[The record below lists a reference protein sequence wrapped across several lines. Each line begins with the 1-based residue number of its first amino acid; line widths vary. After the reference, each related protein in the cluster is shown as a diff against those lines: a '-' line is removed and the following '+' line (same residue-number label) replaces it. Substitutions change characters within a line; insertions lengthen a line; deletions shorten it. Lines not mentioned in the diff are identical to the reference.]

1 MQYTKLGRTGV
12 QVSKL
17 CFGTM
22 SFGGDA
28 DESTSAHMYHR
39 CREAGINF
47 FDTANVYSQGK
58 SEEILGTLIRGH
70 RDELVITSKVYGQ
83 MGKDPNRKG
92 LSRRN
97 IMLSVEH
104 SLRRLETD
112 RLDVYFCHM
121 FDANVPMEETLRAM
135 DDLVR
140 QGKVVYPGVSNWSA
154 WQIAKG
160 LGMAEMLRLTSIY
173 VIQPMYNLV
182 KRVAE
187 IEILPLAVDAKLG
200 VITYSPL
207 GGGLL
212 TGKYTSRQRD
222 KEGRL
227 VKNKNYSI
235 RYGDE
240 RYYTIAEDF
249 TIYARRAGVE
259 PATLA
264 VAWVK
269 ANPAVTAPIIGAR
282 NLEQLDA
289 SLAAA
294 DYQMSQEQ
302 YAEIAAL
309 TPPVPL
315 ATDRTEE
322 AAGLRMHEQR

>member
-1 MQYTKLGRTGV
+1 MQYTTLGKTGV
-12 QVSKL
+12 QVSRL

-28 DESTSAHMYHR
+28 DESTSAHMFHR

-58 SEEILGTLIRGH
+58 SEEILGTLIRGQ
-70 RDELVITSKVYGQ
+70 RDDLVITSKVYGQ
-83 MGKDPNRKG
+83 MGNDRNCKG

-97 IMLSVEH
+97 IMLSVEE
-104 SLRRLETD
+104 SLRRLDTD

-121 FDANVPMEETLRAM
+121 FDATVPIEETLLAM

-140 QGKVVYPGVSNWSA
+140 QGKILYPGVSNWAA

-160 LGMAEMLRLTSIY
+160 LGLAELLKVSRLY

-187 IEILPLAVDAKLG
+187 IEILPLAKDAHLG

-212 TGKYTSRQRD
+212 TGKYDTRQRHQD
-222 KEGRL
+222 GRL
-227 VKNKNYSI
+227 TTNKNYSV
-235 RYGDE
+235 RYGNED
-240 RYYTIAEDF
+240 YYRIAEDF
-249 TIYARRAGVE
+249 TNYARKAGTH

-264 VAWVK
+264 LAWVK
-269 ANPAVTAPIIGAR
+269 AHPAVTAPIIGAR
-282 NLEQLDA
+282 DLQQLEP

-294 DYQMSQEQ
+294 DYDMSAQQWE
-302 YAEIAAL
+302 EIAAL
-309 TPPVPL
+309 TPAVPL

-322 AAGLRMHEQR
+322 AKGLSVFRA

>member
-1 MQYTKLGRTGV
+1 MQYTTLGKTGL
-12 QVSKL
+12 QVSRL

-70 RDELVITSKVYGQ
+70 RDDLVITSKVYGQ
-83 MGKDPNRKG
+83 MGSDRNRKG

-97 IMLSVEH
+97 IMLAIDE
-104 SLRRLETD
+104 SLRRLDTD

-121 FDANVPMEETLRAM
+121 FDATVPMEETLRAM

-140 QGKVVYPGVSNWSA
+140 QGKILYPGVSNWSA

-160 LGMAEMLRLTSIY
+160 LGLAEWLKVSSVY
-173 VIQPMYNLV
+173 VVQPMYNLV

-187 IEILPLAVDAKLG
+187 IEILPLARDANLG
-200 VITYSPL
+200 VISYSPL

-212 TGKYTSRQRD
+212 TGKYGTTQRYQ
-222 KEGRL
+222 EGRL
-227 VKNKNYSI
+227 ARNKNYSI

-240 RYYTIAEDF
+240 LYYKIAEDF
-249 TIYARRAGVE
+249 TAYAKKTGID

-269 ANPAVTAPIIGAR
+269 ANPAITAPIIGAR
-282 NLEQLDA
+282 NLEQLEP
-289 SLAAA
+289 SLAAG
-294 DYQMSQEQ
+294 DYEMSPQQ
-302 YAEIAAL
+302 WQEIAAL
-309 TPPVPL
+309 TPPVPI

-322 AAGLRMHEQR
+322 AKGLSVFQK

>member
-1 MQYTKLGRTGV
+1 MQYTTLGRTGV

-28 DESTSAHMYHR
+28 DESTSAHMFHR

-58 SEEILGTLIRGH
+58 SEDILGRLIKTS

-83 MGKDPNRKG
+83 MGKDRNRKG

-97 IMLSVEH
+97 ILLSAEE
-104 SLRRLETD
+104 SLKRLDTD

-121 FDANVPMEETLRAM
+121 FDPGVPMEETLRAM

-140 QGKVVYPGVSNWSA
+140 QGKVLYPGVSNWSA
-154 WQIAKG
+154 WQVARV
-160 LGMAEMLRLTSIY
+160 LGMADMLRAASIY
-173 VIQPMYNLV
+173 VLQPMYNLV

-187 IEILPLAVDAKLG
+187 IEILPLALDAKLG
-200 VITYSPL
+200 VISYSPL

-212 TGKYTSRQRD
+212 TGKYTTTQRYQQ
-222 KEGRL
+222 GRL
-227 VKNKNYSI
+227 ATNKNYSV

-240 RYYTIAEDF
+240 TYYRVAEDF
-249 TIYARRAGVE
+249 ANYAMKVGVDA
-259 PATLA
+259 ATLA

-269 ANPAVTAPIIGAR
+269 AHPAITAPIIGAR
-282 NLEQLDA
+282 NLEQLEA

-294 DYQMSQEQ
+294 DYEMSPQQ
-302 YAEIAAL
+302 WREIADL
-309 TPPVPL
+309 TPPVPI

-322 AAGLRMHEQR
+322 AKGLGIFQK

>member
-1 MQYTKLGRTGV
+1 MQYTTLGRTGV

-28 DESTSAHMYHR
+28 DESMSAHMYHR

-58 SEEILGTLIRGH
+58 SEEILGTLMRGH
-70 RDELVITSKVYGQ
+70 RDDLVITSKVYGQ
-83 MGKDPNRKG
+83 MGSDRNRKG

-97 IMLSVEH
+97 ILLSVEE

-121 FDANVPMEETLRAM
+121 FDATIPMEETLRAM

-140 QGKVVYPGVSNWSA
+140 QGKILYPGVSNWSA

-160 LGMAEMLRLTSIY
+160 LGTAELLGISPIY
-173 VIQPMYNLV
+173 VIQPMYNLA

-187 IEILPLAVDAKLG
+187 IEILPLALAERLG

-212 TGKYTSRQRD
+212 TGKYTTTQRHQ
-222 KEGRL
+222 EGRL
-227 VKNKNYSI
+227 AKNKNYAL

-240 RYYTIAEDF
+240 LYYKIAEDF
-249 TIYARRAGVE
+249 TSYARKVGVN
-259 PATLA
+259 PVTLA

-269 ANPAVTAPIIGAR
+269 ANAAVTAPIIGAR
-282 NLEQLDA
+282 NLEQLEA

-294 DYQMSQEQ
+294 DYEMSKEQ
-302 YAEIAAL
+302 WAEIAAL

-315 ATDRTEE
+315 PTDRAEE
-322 AAGLRMHEQR
+322 ARGGSMFGQK

>member
-1 MQYTKLGRTGV
+1 MQYTTLGRTGV

-28 DESTSAHMYHR
+28 DEGTSARMFHR

-58 SEEILGTLIRGH
+58 SEEILGRLIKTG

-83 MGKDPNRKG
+83 MGKDRNRKG

-97 IMLSVEH
+97 ILLSVEE
-104 SLRRLETD
+104 SLRRLDTD

-121 FDANVPMEETLRAM
+121 FDSGVPVEETLRAM

-140 QGKVVYPGVSNWSA
+140 QGKILYPGVSNWSA
-154 WQIAKG
+154 WQVAKA
-160 LGMAEMLRLTSIY
+160 LGMAEMLRVASIY
-173 VIQPMYNLV
+173 VLQPMYNLV

-187 IEILPLAVDAKLG
+187 IEILPLALDATLG
-200 VITYSPL
+200 VISYSPL

-212 TGKYTSRQRD
+212 TGKYTTTQRY

-227 VKNKNYSI
+227 ATNKNYTV

-240 RYYTIAEDF
+240 TYYRIAEDF
-249 TIYARRAGVE
+249 TNYAMKAGVD

-269 ANPAVTAPIIGAR
+269 AHPAITAPIIGAR
-282 NLEQLDA
+282 NLEQLEA

-294 DYQMSQEQ
+294 DYEMSPKQWQ
-302 YAEIAAL
+302 EIADL
-309 TPPVPL
+309 TPPVPI

-322 AAGLRMHEQR
+322 AKGLGIFQK

>member
-1 MQYTKLGRTGV
+1 MQYTTLGKTGL
-12 QVSKL
+12 QVSRL

-28 DESTSAHMYHR
+28 DESTSALMFHR
-39 CREAGINF
+39 CREVGINF
-47 FDTANVYSQGK
+47 FDTANVYSQGR

-70 RDELVITSKVYGQ
+70 RDELIITSKVFGQ
-83 MGKDPNRKG
+83 MGTDRNRKG

-97 IMLSVEH
+97 IMLSVEE
-104 SLRRLETD
+104 SLKRLDTD
-112 RLDVYFCHM
+112 RLDIYFCHM
-121 FDANVPMEETLRAM
+121 FDPNVPMEETLRAM

-140 QGKVVYPGVSNWSA
+140 QGKVLYPGVSNWSA

-160 LGMAEMLRLTSIY
+160 LGMAEMLRISSIY

-187 IEILPLAVDAKLG
+187 IEILPLARDANLG
-200 VITYSPL
+200 VISYSPL

-212 TGKYTSRQRD
+212 TGKYTTTQRQQG
-222 KEGRL
+222 GRL
-227 VKNKNYSI
+227 TTNKNYI
-235 RYGDE
+235 ARYADE
-240 RYYTIAEDF
+240 SYYRIAERFAD
-249 TIYARRAGVE
+249 YAKKAGIN

-269 ANPAVTAPIIGAR
+269 AHPAITAPIIGAR
-282 NLEQLDA
+282 NLEQLEA

-294 DYQMSQEQ
+294 DYEMSPQQWQE
-302 YAEIAAL
+302 ISDL

-315 ATDRTEE
+315 ATDRAEE
-322 AAGLRMHEQR
+322 AKGMSVFQK